1 MALLSRGEGEGAPRA
16 PPGPRPAR
24 QYLAQSEAEGPGLT
38 GMALLSR
45 AALTAPAFKTPR
57 PGPATMAVRTR
68 DGGQGRTHDHSFRH
82 QDRYCRACRPRA
94 VAEAERHGV
103 PGQRNRR

>member
-1 MALLSRGEGEGAPRA
+1 MRSLMNDSNTVSRGSIAGVSDWVQSTPVLASTGTPS
-16 PPGPRPAR
+16 AR

-57 PGPATMAVRTR
+57 PGAGH
-68 DGGQGRTHDHSFRH
+68 DGGTN
-82 QDRYCRACRPRA
+82 P
-94 VAEAERHGV
+94 
-103 PGQRNRR
+103 